1 MTKLAILLSLTIAA
15 PVFACPNMDHDEA
28 PARTADKDKGNDTTA
43 KKDTAKDQKPAD
55 AKDAAK
61 DQKPADAKTKTD
73 GKKPGDKV
81 SIK

>member
-55 AKDAAK
+55 AK
-61 DQKPADAKTKTD
+61 TKTD